1 MADVE
6 DALHLLVERAFVVE
20 RGIAPRDRM
29 PGRGV
34 EAAFAGSHSA
44 IASNRE
50 VRGRESWL
58 LVLRATALSVVFPN
72 DVPTR
77 TCAMGVALFATLEL
91 A

>member
-34 EAAFAGSHSA
+34 EAAFAVGHSV
-44 IASNRE
+44 IASSGE
-50 VRGRESWL
+50 VRGREGWS
-58 LVLRATALSVVFPN
+58 LVLRASASSVAFPN
-72 DVPTR
+72 DVSTR
-77 TCAMGVALFATLEL
+77 TCAMSVALFATLDR